1 MCLFEGDEKQN
12 ESEGVQNDFNLW
24 GAHAGAAKGIGY
36 ACAQCLGKEG
46 AAIIV
51 ADIDDEGARRAAQQ
65 LQDQQIGASAFKCDV
80 GNKAE
85 VRLEH
90 EAASPRFAC

>member
-1 MCLFEGDEKQN
+1 M
-12 ESEGVQNDFNLW
+12 W
-24 GAHAGAAKGIGY
+24 RRAGAAKGIGY

-46 AAIIV
+46 AAVIV

-65 LQDQQIGASAFKCDV
+65 LQDQHIGASAFKCDV

-85 VRLEH
+85 VRH
-90 EAASPRFAC
+90 CSRCASSARPTSEDV

>member
-1 MCLFEGDEKQN
+1 MCHVKGGAKHN
-12 ESEGVQNDFNLW
+12 ESEGVQNGLNLW
-24 GAHAGAAKGIGY
+24 RGHAGAAKGIGY

-85 VRLEH
+85 VRLQH
-90 EAASPRFAC
+90 EAAGPRFAC